1 MFLILKPLKE
11 VTDLAKCPTCGK
23 EVQTPIK
30 EWDMGKN
37 RKTHVKQ
44 YACCGKKFCEY
55 GKRV

>member
-1 MFLILKPLKE
+1 LKE

-23 EVQTPIK
+23 EIQTPIK